1 MGPLTVLLA
10 GCLLAALP
18 ASGQLSALPEAAPR
32 DSLREDFHRRLML
45 AIDPG
50 DTQRV
55 SLRDL
60 RRRLQEELDLVR
72 LQIEEGRITPQGGRV
87 RYRQAIDA
95 YQAGR
100 DTVLTRDQL
109 ALIDRARRHQ
119 RDRLLDPGGGE
130 QPRLAEA
137 LDLSRRQRRQ
147 WVDLMTELR
156 EEIGALRRGRRP
168 SQSDYQR
175 LHERYRT
182 DFEAILTAS
191 QLVELGRF
199 EQERERRLEQARL
212 ELLAEYGAVP
222 DSAAADTCEETEGE

>member
-10 GCLLAALP
+10 GSLLAAFP

-100 DTVLTRDQL
+100 DTVLTKDQL

-156 EEIGALRRGRRP
+156 EEIGALRRGGRL
-168 SQSDYQR
+168 QR
-175 LHERYRT
+175 DLHERYRT

-191 QLVELGRF
+191 QLVELERF

-212 ELLAEYGAVP
+212 ELLEQYGAVP

>member
-10 GCLLAALP
+10 GSLLAAFP
-18 ASGQLSALPEAAPR
+18 ASGQLSALPTAAPR

-95 YQAGR
+95 YRAGR
-100 DTVLTRDQL
+100 DTVLTGTSWPSSTGP
-109 ALIDRARRHQ
+109 AATSGTGCSI
-119 RDRLLDPGGGE
+119 PEGG
-130 QPRLAEA
+130 
-137 LDLSRRQRRQ
+137 SRRG
-147 WVDLMTELR
+147 W
-156 EEIGALRRGRRP
+156 RRP
-168 SQSDYQR
+168 STCRCGSG
-175 LHERYRT
+175 
-182 DFEAILTAS
+182 AS
-191 QLVELGRF
+191 GW
-199 EQERERRLEQARL
+199 
-212 ELLAEYGAVP
+212 
-222 DSAAADTCEETEGE
+222 T